1 MKSKTILLPKRL
13 LNDLEAFFNEH
24 DSVRKLKIDN
34 ALYIV
39 GLITELESNHRNQSE
54 EEFDNY
60 IPLDSQLLKKV
71 ISKYNTYLELLVDEE
86 FLDKKN
92 YSTDKR
98 RSNSFKIKD
107 KYLESTEWQSYEL
120 TNPILL
126 KNFDEKG
133 LSEHHKV
140 KWEQVEQQRPHL
152 IRFFDY
158 DFRMETDK
166 AYQAAM
172 EKSGDN
178 DRSFRTSLQ
187 IITEFRKKIWKA
199 SISIDGDNRLH
210 TNLTRCPK
218 AIRQFIS
225 YDGESVVGCD
235 IKSSQPF
242 FLAVLVTAIV
252 KKDKSLL
259 EKIKATKILNN
270 EVIDQL
276 FSLEL
281 DVDELRRYANEIL
294 NGDIYLSLAEHIEF
308 KYNEDGKPYRD
319 VYNSKGIRKRG
330 EFKPRRSVPYKSER
344 DLVKQVF
351 MEILYSSPDTRIPE
365 ATVFRKQYPS
375 IHKIVTCLH
384 DNNVKFSYLLQY
396 IEAYILLDEVAFR
409 FSKEFPDIPIWS
421 IHDSLVT
428 TEQHKETLKDFIVKE
443 IKSITGLK
451 PKVEYEDWKEKS
463 SNNRPHPNRKRLSKP
478 KQKQYL

>member
-1 MKSKTILLPKRL
+1 MKSKTIILPQRL
-13 LNDLEAFFNEH
+13 LIDLEAFFNGNQ
-24 DSVRKLKIDN
+24 SARKLKIDN

-39 GLITELESNHRNQSE
+39 GLITELESNYRNQSE

-71 ISKYNTYLELLVDEE
+71 VSKYNVYLDLLVEQE
-86 FLDKKN
+86 FLDKTN
-92 YSTDKR
+92 YSTDKK
-98 RSNSFKIKD
+98 RSNSFKINE
-107 KYLESTEWQSYEL
+107 KYLESAEWQTYEL

-133 LSEHHKV
+133 LNEHHKV

-152 IRFFDY
+152 IRFFDD
-158 DFRMETDK
+158 DFRMNADK
-166 AYQAAM
+166 AHQTAL

-178 DRSFRTSLQ
+178 DRSFRTSFQ
-187 IITEFRKKIWKA
+187 IITEFREKIWKA
-199 SISIDGDNRLH
+199 SISIEGDNRLH

-225 YDGESVVGCD
+225 YDNESIVGCD

-242 FLAVLVTAIV
+242 FLAVLITAIV

-259 EKIKATKILNN
+259 EKVKATKILSNK
-270 EVIDQL
+270 VIEQL
-276 FSLEL
+276 FSLDL
-281 DVDELRRYANEIL
+281 DVDEIRRYVNEIL

-308 KYNEDGKPYRD
+308 KYNEDDKPYRD
-319 VYNSKGIRKRG
+319 VYNSKRTRKRG
-330 EFKPRRSVPYKSER
+330 KFKPRKVVPYKNER

-351 MEILYSSPDTRIPE
+351 MEILYSSPNTRIPE

-396 IEAYILLDEVAFR
+396 IEAYILLDEVAFK
-409 FSKEFPDIPIWS
+409 FSKRYPSIPIWS

-428 TEQHKETLKDFIVKE
+428 IEHNKELLKNFMMKE
-443 IKSITGLK
+443 IKLITGLK
-451 PKVEYEDWKEKS
+451 PKVEFEDWKEMQLNS
-463 SNNRPHPNRKRLSKP
+463 RPQPNRNRLSKP
-478 KQKQYL
+478 KQKQYV

>member
-1 MKSKTILLPKRL
+1 MKSKTILLPTRL

-24 DSVRKLKIDN
+24 GSARKLKIDN

-39 GLITELESNHRNQSE
+39 GLITELESNYRNQSE

-60 IPLDSQLLKKV
+60 IPLDSQLLKQV
-71 ISKYNTYLELLVDEE
+71 ISKYNIYLELLVEQD

-92 YSTDKR
+92 YSTDRR
-98 RSNSFKIKD
+98 RSNAFKITD
-107 KYLESTEWQSYEL
+107 KYLDDVEWQSYEL

-126 KNFDEKG
+126 KKFDEKG
-133 LSEHHKV
+133 LSEYHKV
-140 KWEQVEQQRPHL
+140 KWEQVEQHRPHL
-152 IRFFDY
+152 IKFFN
-158 DFRMETDK
+158 DK
-166 AYQAAM
+166 LKIKDDRAYQVTLV
-172 EKSGDN
+172 KSGDN
-178 DRSFRTSLQ
+178 ERSFRTSLQ

-199 SISIDGDNRLH
+199 STSNGDNRLH

-225 YDGESVVGCD
+225 YDGEPIVGCD

-242 FLAVLVTAIV
+242 FLAVLITAII

-259 EKIKATKILNN
+259 EKIKATKILSNT
-270 EVIDQL
+270 VIEEL
-276 FSLEL
+276 FSLDL
-281 DVDELRRYANEIL
+281 DVEELRRYTNEIL
-294 NGDIYLSLAEHIEF
+294 NGDIYLDLAEQIEF
-308 KYNEDGKPYRD
+308 KYNEDSKPYRD
-319 VYNSKGIRKRG
+319 VYNSKGKKVKGRFTARK
-330 EFKPRRSVPYKSER
+330 VVTYNSER

-365 ATVFRKQYPS
+365 ATVFRERYPS
-375 IHKIVTCLH
+375 IHKIVKCLH
-384 DNNVKFSYLLQY
+384 GNNVKFSYLLQY
-396 IEAYILLDEVAFR
+396 VEAYILLDEVAFR

-428 TEQHKETLKDFIVKE
+428 TEQHKETLKDFMVKE

-451 PKVEYEDWKEKS
+451 PKVEYEDWKEKP
-463 SNNRPHPNRKRLSKP
+463 SNNRPHPNRKRLNKARRG
-478 KQKQYL
+478 L